1 MFRKSEANVFVTND
15 VASRGMD
22 TPSLDFIVHYHFP
35 STSKLFMHR
44 SGSVGSM
51 KRKNQEG
58 RDGHQQIQI
67 NQVQQHLAQHL

>member
-1 MFRKSEANVFVTND
+1 MDVFVIND
-15 VASRGMD
+15 FDARGMD
-22 TPSLDFIVHYHFP
+22 IPSLDYIVHYHFP
-35 STSKLFMHR
+35 STSKLFIHR
-44 SGSVGSM
+44 SGSVGRT

>member
-1 MFRKSEANVFVTND
+1 MFVTTD
-15 VASRGMD
+15 VAARGMD
-22 TPSLDFIVHYHFP
+22 VPSLDYVVHYHFL
-35 STSKLFMHR
+35 STSALFTHR
-44 SGSVGSM
+44 SGSVGST